1 MSLEDW
7 SVNTRAGWLTLG
19 LTMTDTEVPIEPWF
33 QVIRVDY
40 GGCLV
45 ATADGP
51 TFARCR
57 GEVAVGDWVQLS
69 PDAEPAVKTV
79 AERRTQL
86 TRRDPEGRIQVLA
99 ANVDLVLVAAP
110 ADRLSLARV
119 EREIAIAWDSG
130 AQPVVLLMK
139 ADLDNGT
146 HIAELRGRLLGVD
159 VLAVSVVDTASLDA
173 VRALLAPD
181 RTAVL
186 LGPSGA
192 GKSTLVNAL
201 LGTHAAE
208 TGEVRA
214 GDQRGR
220 HTTTARE
227 LHAAPSGGY
236 LIDTP
241 GLRSLSLAVDEE
253 SVLATY
259 PDIAEVGQHC
269 KFRDCTHSHEPG
281 CAVAAAVSSG
291 ALSADRVASFHRLMK
306 DLDYV
311 RRRDDPV
318 AAQEHKALWR
328 QRSMDARRMYRG
340 GHKS

>member
-1 MSLEDW
+1 
-7 SVNTRAGWLTLG
+7 
-19 LTMTDTEVPIEPWF
+19 MTDTETPTELWF
-33 QVIRVDY
+33 HVIRVDY

-45 ATADGP
+45 STEDGP
-51 TFARCR
+51 TFARTR

-69 PDAEPAVKTV
+69 PDAEPAVENV

-86 TRRDPEGRIQVLA
+86 TRRDPEGKIQVLA
-99 ANVDLVLVAAP
+99 ANVDVVLVAAP
-110 ADRLSLARV
+110 ADRLSLARA

-139 ADLDNGT
+139 ADLDDGT
-146 HIAELRGRLLGVD
+146 HVSELRERLLGVD
-159 VLAVSVVDTASLDA
+159 VLAVSAVDSKSLDA

-201 LGTHAAE
+201 LGSQAAA
-208 TGEVRA
+208 TGEVRS
-214 GDQRGR
+214 GDHRGR

-227 LHAAPSGGY
+227 LHAVPSGGY

-241 GLRSLSLAVDEE
+241 GLRSVSLAVDEV

-259 PDIAEVGQHC
+259 PDIAELAGHC

-281 CAVAAAVSSG
+281 CAVSAAVSSG
-291 ALSADRVASFHRLMK
+291 ELSPDRLASFHRLMK

-318 AAQEHKALWR
+318 AAQEHRALWR
-328 QRSMDARRMYRG
+328 QRSMDARRLDQAR
-340 GHKS
+340 SP